1 MERVTLPMHIRGPS
15 PNGIYVY
22 FGRLPIFSSV
32 KRSGSNLS
40 GSGKYLASF
49 WIPNTDTKTAVPA
62 GSVIV
67 PFPDGDG
74 SS

>member
-1 MERVTLPMHIRGPS
+1 MKRVILPMHIRGPS

-22 FGRLPIFSSV
+22 FGRLRLFSSV
-32 KRSGSNLS
+32 KRSGSKIS
-40 GSGKYLASF
+40 GSGKYWGSC
-49 WIPNTDTKTAVPA
+49 WIPNTDTKTPVPA

-67 PFPDGDG
+67 PFPAGDG